1 MKSMYSKPA
10 RKANGNGGMNM
21 DAKKSDRI
29 KASLARPNM
38 GAKPTL
44 THAAGM
50 KGKNFMPKGMKK
62 SK

>member
-1 MKSMYSKPA
+1 MQYASAKSK
-10 RKANGNGGMNM
+10 KATGNGGMNM
-21 DAKKSDRI
+21 DAKQPDRI
-29 KASLARPNM
+29 KASLGRPNM

-62 SK
+62 